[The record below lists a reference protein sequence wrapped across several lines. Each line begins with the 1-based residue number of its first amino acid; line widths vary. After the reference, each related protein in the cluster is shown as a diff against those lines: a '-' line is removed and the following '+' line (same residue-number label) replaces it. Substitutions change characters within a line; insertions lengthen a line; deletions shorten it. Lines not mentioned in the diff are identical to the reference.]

1 MKKPK
6 LQKLIQ
12 EIAMFDMDAAYKLH
26 KRKDKY
32 NDNTGLQ
39 GVMVWEET
47 IEQHE
52 YWSDINKQLAA
63 RRKNYHPHRDLMI
76 EYANDKTIEIEY
88 LRVVDGSWRE
98 YKEPAFYAD
107 VKYRKKPKVTKKTIE
122 CRIYLDTHGEINI
135 IECRSY
141 LDTHGEINIVE
152 RDAALNIRNLKKWL
166 SDWQKVEIEVE
177 END

>member
-1 MKKPK
+1 MSKPK
-6 LQKLIQ
+6 LEKLIQ

-88 LRVVDGSWRE
+88 LRSDGSWRKCE
-98 YKEPAFYAD
+98 GLPSFHHD
-107 VKYRKKPKVTKKTIE
+107 DKYRKKPKVTKKVIE
-122 CRIYLDTHGEINI
+122 YRLYLDPENEINI
-135 IECRSY
+135 LEGQDIIEPA
-141 LDTHGEINIVE
+141 HF
-152 RDAALNIRNLKKWL
+152 KKWL
-166 SDWQKVEIEVE
+166 GDWQKVEIEVE

>member
-1 MKKPK
+1 MKKP
-6 LQKLIQ
+6 LLEKLIQ

-26 KRKDKY
+26 RRKDKY

-39 GVMVWEET
+39 GVMVWEGT
-47 IEQHE
+47 IEQHA

-88 LRVVDGSWRE
+88 LRSDGSWRKCE
-98 YKEPAFYAD
+98 GLPSFHHD
-107 VKYRKKPKVTKKTIE
+107 DKYRKKPNVTKKTIE

-135 IECRSY
+135 
-141 LDTHGEINIVE
+141 VE
-152 RDAALNIRNLKKWL
+152 RDAALNISHFKQWHG
-166 SDWQKVEIEVE
+166 DWQKVEIEVE
-177 END
+177 QND